1 LLEAPAAQIRGQ
13 TASRRARG
21 PASVCRLQGTL
32 ASVASGAG
40 SPQKPDDGD
49 SQVETRVGWTVSEAL
64 AIPKQEAAAKAVWV
78 PAAKSV
84 PRKSGESRC
93 LRYGLNRNGKC
104 VF

>member
-1 LLEAPAAQIRGQ
+1 M
-13 TASRRARG
+13 
-21 PASVCRLQGTL
+21 
-32 ASVASGAG
+32 
-40 SPQKPDDGD
+40 
-49 SQVETRVGWTVSEAL
+49 GWTVSEAL